1 MQTLSFCSLRL
12 LPVFCGFF
20 ALAAG
25 AGAAPAVSPQSCE
38 AQALTRPDHLE
49 GRYVTYVPNN
59 HWYTMR
65 GSLPAMGQCTAEGTR
80 KVIFEQQK
88 QETGIGLHPKLEWL
102 ANSFPRI
109 VIKGNQAKRVQA
121 TVRAFHGCWPE
132 PIGAYGDS
140 DKTRHIKARM
150 TAIVTWTPKG
160 GQPVSKT
167 FTSTPQAVC
176 R

>member
-1 MQTLSFCSLRL
+1 MQTLSYWPVRL
-12 LPVFCGFF
+12 LPVCWGFF
-20 ALAAG
+20 ALVAG
-25 AGAAPAVSPQSCE
+25 AGAAPAMSPQRCE
-38 AQALTRPDHLE
+38 ALALAQPGHLE

-65 GSLPAMGQCTAEGTR
+65 GSLTALGQCAAEGTR
-80 KVIFEQQK
+80 KAVFEQQK
-88 QETGIGLHPKLEWL
+88 QEPGIGLHPKLEWL
-102 ANSFPRI
+102 TNSFP
-109 VIKGNQAKRVQA
+109 VITVKGNQAKRVQA
-121 TVRAFHGCWPE
+121 TVRAPHECWPT
-132 PIGAYGDS
+132 PIGAYGDF
-140 DKTRHIKARM
+140 DKTHHIKARM